1 MSPSGGRTWFTIA
14 LICCHIPFLFVQAF
28 LHNPRSTHN
37 HHSIGKRDV
46 LTSASW
52 IWTANPT
59 TGNVAFLKT
68 MSSPAGKTATSAII
82 TLTAVNQFTLYIN
95 QQPIGASGAD
105 NWKAGQAFSVDAF
118 SASLNASTNTVAV
131 LAVNNNDAGAPA
143 PGFLASIQVTYS
155 DGSSDTTVSDA
166 SWSVSATIPSTFPT
180 VPDTSNFGA
189 ATVLALFGSG
199 SWGSSVTVSSPP
211 SNSAILS
218 GSQWIWSTSTAA
230 TDAATG
236 TVGFR
241 RTVITPAGK
250 SAQSATVLITVD
262 NGFSFYVGDTYVG
275 TPPPAPV
282 VPDFRRVQQ
291 FTVDLSAASNVFTI
305 FGSNIPDAGTTDAG
319 PAGVVAS
326 ITILHTDGSTAVVG
340 TDTNWLCGPFTSV
353 SAFLPQPDS
362 ALTAAFALGTMG
374 VSPWGQMTGISNA
387 LAAVNV
393 PSGPFASGTVPTAP
407 ASGGNTTG
415 GVSQASAQ
423 SSATSTSSTA
433 GGTSSA
439 TNAASTPNVGTTGVS
454 TSSASETQD
463 VSAPDSSGVVA
474 PSSPDNDNTAGSSKS
489 TISIGLV
496 VGVVVGVLALI
507 GVGVVLFCWRRRA
520 RGPTMQALG
529 SEIFDPANNV
539 HSPVP
544 SSQRTSMTSLRHPEM
559 AVAPSASYSYPRPP
573 LMVQGAYVQPPPV
586 SYQQPSVVY
595 QQQPPVAYQQAP
607 PVAYQ
612 QPSPV
617 VYQQQP
623 PAAYQQ
629 APPVAYQQPSPAAHQ
644 QPPPVAY
651 NEQSSAYGGMLPD
664 SRSATPQPTVAEPLS
679 KLARED
685 MIWQRNAA
693 ASSAHT
699 SVEVGSSAIAPTR
712 TQVHSRGPSS
722 VDLYGDTETL
732 APPSYYAE

>member
-1 MSPSGGRTWFTIA
+1 MSPSGGRIWFTIT
-14 LICCHIPFLFVQAF
+14 LICCHIPFSFVQAF
-28 LHNPRSTHN
+28 VHSPRSTHN
-37 HHSIGKRDV
+37 HHSLGKRDV

-52 IWTANPT
+52 IWTADPT

-95 QQPIGASGAD
+95 QQPIGASGAN

-118 SASLNASTNTVAV
+118 SAQLNASTNTVAV
-131 LAVNNNDAGAPA
+131 LAVNNNNAGAPA

-155 DGSSDTTVSDA
+155 DGSSDTTVSDG
-166 SWSVSATIPSTFPT
+166 SWSVSATIPSTFPA
-180 VPDTSNFGA
+180 VPDTSKFVA

-199 SWGSSVTVSSPP
+199 SWGSSVTISSPP
-211 SNSAILS
+211 SNSEILS

-230 TDAATG
+230 SDAATG

-250 SAQSATVLITVD
+250 SAQSATVMVTAD
-262 NGFSFYVGDTYVG
+262 NGFTFYVDGQYVG
-275 TPPPAPV
+275 APPPAPV
-282 VPDFRRVQQ
+282 IPDFRRVQQ

-340 TDTNWLCGPFTSV
+340 TDTNWLCGAFTSV
-353 SAFLPQPDS
+353 SAFFAEPDS

-393 PSGPFASGTVPTAP
+393 PSGPFTSGTVPTVP
-407 ASGGNTTG
+407 VGGGNASAG
-415 GVSQASAQ
+415 GGAGVSQASAGH
-423 SSATSTSSTA
+423 SSATGTGSTA
-433 GGTSSA
+433 GGTSSG
-439 TNAASTPNVGTTGVS
+439 TNPASTPNVGSGGVS
-454 TSSASETQD
+454 TTSTQS
-463 VSAPDSSGVVA
+463 VSAPDSSGVA
-474 PSSPDNDNTAGSSKS
+474 ATSSPDNDNAAGSSKS
-489 TISIGLV
+489 TMSIGLI
-496 VGVVVGVLALI
+496 VGIVVGVLALI
-507 GVGVVLFCWRRRA
+507 GVVVVLFCWRRRA
-520 RGPTMQALG
+520 RAPAMHALG
-529 SEIFDPANNV
+529 SEIFDPANHGQVV
-539 HSPVP
+539 HSPMP
-544 SSQRTSMTSLRHPEM
+544 SSQRTSMTSVRHPEM
-559 AVAPSASYSYPRPP
+559 AVAPSASYAYPRPP
-573 LMVQGAYVQPPPV
+573 VMVQGVYVQQQPA
-586 SYQQPSVVY
+586 SYQQPPVVY
-595 QQQPPVAYQQAP
+595 QHPP

-612 QPSPV
+612 QP
-617 VYQQQP
+617 
-623 PAAYQQ
+623 
-629 APPVAYQQPSPAAHQ
+629 VAYD
-644 QPPPVAY
+644 
-651 NEQSSAYGGMLPD
+651 EQSAYGGVLSD
-664 SRSATPQPTVAEPLS
+664 SRSGTPQPTVPEPPS

-699 SVEVGSSAIAPTR
+699 PIEGGSSAIAPTR
-712 TQVHSRGPSS
+712 TQVHSREPSS
-722 VDLYGDTETL
+722 ADLYGDTETL